1 MTKQSI
7 FAGSVVLLILTFLF
21 FRFSD
26 VRSERNASIPE
37 ALKALDLWTM
47 SRAYPNPDIPA
58 DGYFRAYLDA
68 KNIRR
73 EHEALSSVPAPW
85 LSIGPTNFAGRTIS
99 IAINPLNPNTIYIG
113 AASGGLWR
121 SRTGGLGADWQRVAT
136 GFPVLGVNA
145 IAIQAT
151 DTTTMYIGT
160 GEVYR
165 YNGSTGGIVIRAT
178 RGSYGMGI
186 LKTVNGG
193 ITWTKSLDW
202 TYDQKRGVQI
212 IRINPLNPQTV
223 LAATSEGVY
232 RSTNAGGTWTQV
244 LNALLA
250 QDIAINPADTTKVL
264 ATCGNFASS
273 GAGVYRSTD
282 GGGSFALVSGLP
294 TFTAKAMLEIY
305 ASNPW
310 SVYANLADTSVGSS
324 STGTGSLWKSTDF
337 GVTWT
342 QLSGEALYGVQGWY
356 SQFVAVHPM
365 DSTKVVRGAQYLYK
379 STNGGTSSFRIA
391 DLGTPWADYHNY
403 AHHPADPNIL
413 YIVDDGGVWRST
425 DFGSTYQDIN
435 TGLRTS
441 QFYNG
446 FSCSAQDSN
455 RALGQV
461 QDHFGWMYTGSLTWP
476 SSAVDEI
483 GWTAINQSNDF
494 MMYAGNRGGGSLSK
508 STNRGVS
515 FFGSSSGIPGGAY
528 VSAWNTPFI
537 LSNSNP
543 NVLYFGRS
551 TIYKTTNAGA
561 NWAATN
567 GGVALDG
574 NPSLSMAVAPT
585 SPDTVFVGT
594 VPGTERVHIFRTTN
608 GGTSWTNMTGDLP
621 NRYPLDIMIDPR
633 DSRVVYVAFG
643 GFDTTRLAKSTDAG
657 LTWTHISSPLPN
669 VPTTAVAIDPF
680 NTNHIYVGD
689 DLGVFVSTDGG
700 ASWASF
706 NDGLF
711 EAVTVADLVISPS
724 NRSIRLASHSN
735 GVFTR
740 KTLSTLPTGVE
751 ERQGMPEQFVLHQ
764 NFPNPFNPTTRIPY
778 SLSKREHVTLKV
790 YDIAGHEISTLIDRN
805 EESGLYFAEFNAS
818 RLASGVYFYGLQ
830 VGGRLVDARKALLM
844 R

>member
-1 MTKQSI
+1 
-7 FAGSVVLLILTFLF
+7 
-21 FRFSD
+21 
-26 VRSERNASIPE
+26 
-37 ALKALDLWTM
+37 
-47 SRAYPNPDIPA
+47 
-58 DGYFRAYLDA
+58 
-68 KNIRR
+68 
-73 EHEALSSVPAPW
+73 
-85 LSIGPTNFAGRTIS
+85 
-99 IAINPLNPNTIYIG
+99 
-113 AASGGLWR
+113 
-121 SRTGGLGADWQRVAT
+121 
-136 GFPVLGVNA
+136 
-145 IAIQAT
+145 
-151 DTTTMYIGT
+151 
-160 GEVYR
+160 
-165 YNGSTGGIVIRAT
+165 
-178 RGSYGMGI
+178 
-186 LKTVNGG
+186 
-193 ITWTKSLDW
+193 
-202 TYDQKRGVQI
+202 
-212 IRINPLNPQTV
+212 
-223 LAATSEGVY
+223 
-232 RSTNAGGTWTQV
+232 
-244 LNALLA
+244 
-250 QDIAINPADTTKVL
+250 
-264 ATCGNFASS
+264 
-273 GAGVYRSTD
+273 
-282 GGGSFALVSGLP
+282 
-294 TFTAKAMLEIY
+294 
-305 ASNPW
+305 
-310 SVYANLADTSVGSS
+310 
-324 STGTGSLWKSTDF
+324 
-337 GVTWT
+337 
-342 QLSGEALYGVQGWY
+342 VQGWY

-403 AHHPADPNIL
+403 AHHPTNPNIL

-508 STNRGVS
+508 STNRGAS

-551 TIYKTTNAGA
+551 IIYKTTNAGA
-561 NWAATN
+561 SWAATN

-740 KTLSTLPTGVE
+740 KILSTSPTGVE
-751 ERQGMPEQFVLHQ
+751 ERQGIPEQFVLHQ

-778 SLSKREHVTLKV
+778 SLSRREHVTLKV
-790 YDIAGHEISTLIDRN
+790 YDIAGREISTLIDHD
-805 EESGLYFAEFNAS
+805 EEPGLYFAEFDAS